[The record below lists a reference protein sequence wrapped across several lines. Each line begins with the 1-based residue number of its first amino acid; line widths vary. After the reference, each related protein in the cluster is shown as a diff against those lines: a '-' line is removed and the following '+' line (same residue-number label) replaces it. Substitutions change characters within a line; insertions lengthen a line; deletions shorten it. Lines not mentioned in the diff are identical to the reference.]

1 MSEPFEMSEKK
12 LYLCHMCSHIDE
24 NENGC
29 SRCYGIG
36 NESVS
41 DSSEIDKAVADFR
54 SRLADQFE
62 CEGDEQENS
71 SWVCDLFREET
82 AKTMAKVAQQKYLIS
97 KYEAT
102 LKKQKKMLS
111 KPMRLCACGCGTTD
125 KKMKKSLC
133 CSTRYVDE
141 THQKNHWKQH
151 KPVCVVVIHYNDK
164 PVFKKPK
171 NYAEEQ
177 AMWVCPVSCEGCEFC
192 EYKPQFIL

>member
-1 MSEPFEMSEKK
+1 
-12 LYLCHMCSHIDE
+12 MCSHIDE

-36 NESVS
+36 DESVS
-41 DSSEIDKAVADFR
+41 DSSEIDKAVADFALR
-54 SRLADQFE
+54 IADEYE
-62 CEGDEQENS
+62 CDEDEVN
-71 SWVCDLFREET
+71 WMCDVFREET
-82 AKTMAKVAQQKYLIS
+82 AKIMAKVAQQKYLIS

-102 LKKQKKMLS
+102 IKKQIKMLS
-111 KPMRLCACGCGTTD
+111 KPMRICACGCGTTD

-133 CSTRYVDE
+133 CSARYVDE

-151 KPVCVVVIHYNDK
+151 KMVCVNYNPK
-164 PVFKKPK
+164 PVFKMPK

-192 EYKPQFIL
+192 EHKPQFIL